1 LFVHLL
7 CIFLA
12 GHSMVQSEVS
22 SVYPAQ
28 NKEINSESTIAP
40 SSASLPKVI
49 FSPIDGAVPPGV
61 LPVMPSVASPAPS
74 VHVTAGHKRPKASVP
89 SLETQPNANIA
100 SGRSYPVNN

>member
-40 SSASLPKVI
+40 SSASLPK
-49 FSPIDGAVPPGV
+49 AVPPGV